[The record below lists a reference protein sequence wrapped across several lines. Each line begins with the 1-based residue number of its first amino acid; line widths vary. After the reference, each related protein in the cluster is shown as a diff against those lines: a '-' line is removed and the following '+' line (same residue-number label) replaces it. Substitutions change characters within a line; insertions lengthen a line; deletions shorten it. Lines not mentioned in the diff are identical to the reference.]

1 MMFISPKLR
10 SLSLALG
17 FDELEVGCG
26 WLRQGDTDVVN
37 MLFRQIMSIAP
48 GIRTLSIQNN
58 VLGLPPTCLYRISDL
73 KDLSALHA
81 RDCVLD
87 FVFLR
92 WLGGRPSLRT
102 LSATIDMAELP
113 PHPQDP
119 EDEDYY
125 DYSPFYG
132 YNRLEHLHVR
142 GSPNDIHLFLDTA
155 VPCNLKTH
163 TVEFDACAAPAAITR
178 CIETIWNNDRTRRS
192 VLRSLTL
199 IYPDEYYTDEDAG
212 NTLQDASLVDVIR
225 PALAIRRLRRVTL
238 TFHEIPSLSDAG
250 VLEMV
255 VAWPKLTALH
265 ITPATATEGL
275 GRYRA
280 GTKLSPALLVALAR
294 QCPRLAELTL
304 PEIELGDGREMEK
317 NLDMPVVGQRAMRRL
332 RLLFCHWAAHEDVR
346 YTAAVF
352 LDRLFPC
359 LDLHP
364 SFEGEDE
371 EGEED
376 GRSGWSWDERGREAE
391 KAWRRIEEYL
401 YAMQLG
407 RRHRAVLKDATSL

>member
-1 MMFISPKLR
+1 MFISPKLR
-10 SLSLALG
+10 SLSLALR

-48 GIRTLSIQNN
+48 GIRFLSIQSN

-87 FVFLR
+87 FAFLR
-92 WLGGRPSLRT
+92 WLGGRPSLRM
-102 LSATIDMAELP
+102 LSATIDMEELP
-113 PHPQDP
+113 PRPQDP

-142 GSPNDIHLFLDTA
+142 GSPNDIRLFLDTA
-155 VPCNLKTH
+155 VPYNLKTH
-163 TVEFDACAAPAAITR
+163 TIEFDACAAPAAITR

-407 RRHRAVLKDATSL
+407 RRHRAVLKGAAPL